1 MSKKKMFLVMC
12 TIVLV
17 VLVAF
22 YFVNYRD
29 VPANTEN
36 DQPQSTSPENTEG
49 PQLVIPETPIGTL
62 GLISA
67 LAAGF
72 GMFALLKKRR

>member
-1 MSKKKMFLVMC
+1 VIYDFDLTVR
-12 TIVLV
+12 TLILV

-22 YFVNYRD
+22 FSFNYRD
-29 VPANTEN
+29 VPTNTEN
-36 DQPQSTSPENTEG
+36 DQPPSTSPENTEG

-62 GLISA
+62 GLINA

-72 GMFALLKKRR
+72 GMFAILKKRR